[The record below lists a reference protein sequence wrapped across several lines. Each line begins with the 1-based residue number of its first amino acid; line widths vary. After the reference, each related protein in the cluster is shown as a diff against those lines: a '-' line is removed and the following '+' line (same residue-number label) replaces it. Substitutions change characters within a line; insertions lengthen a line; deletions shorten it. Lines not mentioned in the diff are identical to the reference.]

1 MHYPKLTY
9 QERVA
14 RIEELQGWLA
24 DHAAEYEGVELP
36 AVVRSNWDQN
46 QAELNDLRDDQRD
59 ADRRTND
66 LRDGLRNGRYQ
77 TESGSGSRI
86 DDHPSRVAFDGDKPL
101 VRLTDGR
108 AAAVERGR
116 SFRDHPVVRDQ
127 ERNYD
132 RQEEAVIGMHG
143 SFGNLIRAM
152 STSSGSAVVPT
163 IWASNI
169 IDRARN
175 IAAVMQAGAQVVP
188 MDANVVKMG
197 RLTVDP
203 TAAFRAE
210 GSTVGVSDPTFD
222 NVTLTSRTL
231 SALVVGSLE
240 WFADAPNVDQV
251 VSEAI
256 AKAIAL
262 EIDRQALFGGV
273 IAGAET
279 GATGFNT
286 TFPVPP
292 NPQGVLANL
301 LANAASSVLGGGANG
316 TIQTAATFWNEI
328 LDTAL
333 QPTLF
338 NEVPNAVLWTPQA
351 AKFYA
356 KVYDTTNQPLKRPP
370 ILDQFGFFNTG
381 QIPAAMTQGTSTT
394 NQTDVFAGDWS
405 QLIIG
410 QRLGFTVQT
419 LVERYAELGQIGI
432 VAPLAR
438 RYRHHSAACFRGVA
452 LPQGSLIFDG
462 SAPSG

>member
-1 MHYPKLTY
+1 M
-9 QERVA
+9 
-14 RIEELQGWLA
+14 
-24 DHAAEYEGVELP
+24 
-36 AVVRSNWDQN
+36 
-46 QAELNDLRDDQRD
+46 
-59 ADRRTND
+59 
-66 LRDGLRNGRYQ
+66 
-77 TESGSGSRI
+77 
-86 DDHPSRVAFDGDKPL
+86 
-101 VRLTDGR
+101 
-108 AAAVERGR
+108 
-116 SFRDHPVVRDQ
+116 VRDQ

-188 MDANVVKMG
+188 MDANVVKIG

-432 VAPLAR
+432 VAHWRGDIGITRPRAFAVW
-438 RYRHHSAACFRGVA
+438 RY
-452 LPQGSLIFDG
+452 LKDL
-462 SAPSG
+462 

>member
-108 AAAVERGR
+108 AGAVERGR

-127 ERNYD
+127 ERNDD

-188 MDANVVKMG
+188 MDANVVKIG

-338 NEVPNAVLWTPQA
+338 NEVPKRSAV
-351 AKFYA
+351 
-356 KVYDTTNQPLKRPP
+356 D
-370 ILDQFGFFNTG
+370 
-381 QIPAAMTQGTSTT
+381 PAGREVLRQGLRH
-394 NQTDVFAGDWS
+394 DEPA
-405 QLIIG
+405 I
-410 QRLGFTVQT
+410 
-419 LVERYAELGQIGI
+419 E
-432 VAPLAR
+432 APAD
-438 RYRHHSAACFRGVA
+438 
-452 LPQGSLIFDG
+452 P
-462 SAPSG
+462 